1 MDCFAS
7 LAMTVRLW
15 ARSSEKQPDGQITQ
29 NLSSPFAK
37 NIPLAASAKSVASL
51 RPSHPNEGRLAIVTK
66 RAVGCGGRE
75 GCD

>member
-1 MDCFAS
+1 MGPGSRS
-7 LAMTVRLW
+7 LCSLVRDDDGKNL
-15 ARSSEKQPDGQITQ
+15 PDGQITQ